1 MTIGQI
7 RTSFL
12 VAGILMIL
20 SAATSA
26 HAISPAQKC
35 ALAIPKAAQKYVA
48 AKVKLEQKCKNAGF
62 KDGSCTTPDP
72 GAVAKLDAKLDGALT
87 KSCSLIPFL
96 LRTIGFPGPCSDAN
110 PADDF
115 TLADLKAC
123 IKGSHDAFADDL
135 LALQYDATLM
145 GPLGD
150 NLKCQAEVAKQ
161 SAGMATC
168 LLKSVSKCRDAIM
181 KGKAGGVP
189 DLCATQDQ
197 KTVAALAKCQSK
209 LTAGIAKKCT
219 AQQITDLKVCTPDQ
233 TDAGAAATCLI
244 DAQRLEIDTPAINV
258 PADLIDY
265 EYATRGGL
273 CGDNIVNHPNEECDG
288 PDDSACPGEC
298 GTPEV
303 PDGFFACLCKTKPRM
318 VIVHDA
324 DADTDNGW
332 TGQSSDGDV
341 VQDSGY
347 IVDLYDCD
355 SMTGL
360 CNAGP
365 HCSLPPHSPCNV
377 LASAPSGTTNDSIC
391 AFLGQGVCRKER
403 TATGPRCHLQP
414 QKKCAENSPNDP
426 VCNLP
431 GDFCET
437 RFIGSPVAQAAGGI
451 AVCNVSTL
459 REDVVGTVNIY
470 TGEGELKVRQRAFV
484 RTGYSQDKPCPVCGG
499 FCAVN
504 RARCSNDA
512 ECGLG
517 FGPCVTEPICSD
529 GTRQDRPCRPGAPFG
544 GELPFFG
551 VTSMDCPPHLG
562 AIAGEGL
569 DVNTNPRGTNAYSL
583 TRAPGLACT
592 GAGYTNRTCV
602 GGTSEGRPC
611 TVDSEC
617 PGSSCQHQCFCAG
630 QQRPNAC
637 EPACLGGSN
646 DAASCEEDAECPG
659 GFCHKADCRVDP
671 LDTDSD
677 QEGVCTV
684 GPVDGFCSVTTYK
697 GCKQNSE
704 CAPPACSYCEVGET
718 CIPKKRQCF
727 VNSGITRTGA
737 PGFPNRTVASTYCV
751 PATLGGGAVNQTAG
765 FPGPGALIQH
775 ETLLVVP

>member
-12 VAGILMIL
+12 VAGIFVTLC
-20 SAATSA
+20 AATSA
-26 HAISPAQKC
+26 HAITPAQKC
-35 ALAIPKAAQKYVA
+35 ALAIPKAAQKYLA
-48 AKVKLEQKCKNAGF
+48 AKVKLEQKCRNAGF

-87 KSCSLIPFL
+87 KSCTLIPFL
-96 LRTIGFPGPCSDAN
+96 LRSIGFPGPCSDPN
-110 PADDF
+110 TADDF

-123 IKGSHDAFADDL
+123 IKGSHDDFAADL

-145 GPLGD
+145 GQLGD
-150 NLKCQAEVAKQ
+150 DLKCQAEVAKQ
-161 SAGMATC
+161 SAGMANC

-181 KGKAGGVP
+181 KGKSGGVP
-189 DLCATQDQ
+189 DLCATQNP
-197 KTVAALAKCQSK
+197 KASAAIAKCESK

-244 DAQRLEIDTPAINV
+244 DAQKLGIDTPAIDI

-288 PDDSACPGEC
+288 PDDSACPGLC
-298 GTPEV
+298 GTAAI
-303 PDGFFACLCKTKPRM
+303 PDGFFACLCKDKPRM
-318 VIVHDA
+318 VVANDS

-355 SMTGL
+355 MSGL

-377 LASAPSGTTNDSIC
+377 LSTAPSGTTSDSIC
-391 AFLGQGVCRKER
+391 AGLGQGVCRKER

-414 QKKCAENSPNDP
+414 QKKCAFDNPKDP

-437 RFIGSPVAQAAGGI
+437 RLLGAPVGQAAGGI

-459 REDVVGTVNIY
+459 SEDVVGTVNIV
-470 TGEGELKVRQRAFV
+470 TGEGALKVRQRAV
-484 RTGYSQDKPCPVCGG
+484 VVNPIRQDKPCPVCGG
-499 FCAVN
+499 FCAVD
-504 RARCSNDA
+504 RERCSIDDDCA
-512 ECGLG
+512 LG
-517 FGPCVTEPICSD
+517 MGPCVTDLLCSD
-529 GTRQDRPCRPGAPFG
+529 GPNQDRPCRATSPFG
-544 GELPFFG
+544 GELPYFG
-551 VTSMDCPPHLG
+551 TTSMDCPPSTAPENLISS
-562 AIAGEGL
+562 AQGL
-569 DVNTNPRGTNAYSL
+569 DVNTNPRGTDSYSL
-583 TRAPGLACT
+583 SPGVACT
-592 GAGYTNRTCV
+592 QTGFNNKTCL

-617 PGSSCQHQCFCAG
+617 PGGTCSHQCFCG
-630 QQRPNAC
+630 SQQRPNGCFEAC
-637 EPACLGGSN
+637 VGGSN
-646 DAASCEEDAECPG
+646 DAAPCDEDA
-659 GFCHKADCRVDP
+659 
-671 LDTDSD
+671 
-677 QEGVCTV
+677 
-684 GPVDGFCSVTTYK
+684 
-697 GCKQNSE
+697 
-704 CAPPACSYCEVGET
+704 
-718 CIPKKRQCF
+718 
-727 VNSGITRTGA
+727 
-737 PGFPNRTVASTYCV
+737 
-751 PATLGGGAVNQTAG
+751 
-765 FPGPGALIQH
+765 
-775 ETLLVVP
+775 